1 VVPDVGYS
9 FYFRA
14 AAGFVKVVYYNPAAP
29 TTTPIIIPSSN
40 QIRYVLIP
48 GGALAASVQ
57 ANGSTCEQEVTS
69 LRSMS
74 YSEVCRKYG
83 VPQ

>member
-1 VVPDVGYS
+1 MVPDVGYS